1 MVRSFDEASSYGMHG
16 DVYMPHE
23 RIISDCVRAHNDTTW
38 CSRVWVPHDS
48 GIGRQTDIFIFQEH
62 AWIRPD
68 AAQDTWVLTRS
79 DDIEMGYGG
88 PNNLELIERVENVAT
103 DRMDGQPV
111 YRIELAYNAQLLL
124 EQLIE
129 TGPDVDTPFQS
140 NQGATAE
147 GTLLV
152 DVETYLPLLEG
163 IVIYSGS
170 SSSEPIIQMEIRY
183 EDYDEVEE
191 LYFIPDAEELY
202 RAANDF
208 MVAMRHGDYE
218 AAREYFSSRAQE
230 EVSISALETFASSNP
245 FLFGEYDISGA
256 SVESQDS
263 LDDFGVQVP
272 FQVLLLEVNMVDG
285 AEQFLRFVFEQEGDN
300 WKLVRFDE
308 MKREPT

>member
-1 MVRSFDEASSYGMHG
+1 
-16 DVYMPHE
+16 
-23 RIISDCVRAHNDTTW
+23 
-38 CSRVWVPHDS
+38 
-48 GIGRQTDIFIFQEH
+48 
-62 AWIRPD
+62 
-68 AAQDTWVLTRS
+68 S

-230 EVSISALETFASSNP
+230 VVSISALETLANTNP
-245 FLFGEYDISGA
+245 TLFGEYDISGA

-263 LDDFGVQVP
+263 VDDFGVQVP
-272 FQVLLLEVNMVDG
+272 FQVLLLKANMVDG
-285 AEQFLRFVFEQEGDN
+285 AEQFLRFVFEEEGDV
-300 WKLVRFDE
+300 WK
-308 MKREPT
+308 